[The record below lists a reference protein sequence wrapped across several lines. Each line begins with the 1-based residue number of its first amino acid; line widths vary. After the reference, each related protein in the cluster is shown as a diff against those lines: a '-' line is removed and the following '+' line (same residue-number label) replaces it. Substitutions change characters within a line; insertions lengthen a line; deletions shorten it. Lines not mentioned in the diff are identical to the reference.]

1 MSTYDFDKM
10 TRIGDFEV
18 HIATKDLYGCF
29 EDVEH
34 GGEGGLWFELSYTG
48 QLVLIDYDGYYDMP
62 KSVRQALIDLGC
74 DITWVTDGE

>member
-18 HIATKDLYGCF
+18 HLATKDLYGCF
-29 EDVEH
+29 EDVVD
-34 GGEGGLWFELSYTG
+34 GGEGGLWFELNDAG
-48 QLVLIDYDGYYDMP
+48 QLVLIDYDGYYDIP
-62 KSVRQALIDLGC
+62 KEVRQALTDFGC